1 MPPGFPMATAI
12 RPGPIRPI
20 TASQGPAQQP
30 MPTEMP
36 YRAAQARRAGH
47 SPSPVARPAGQEPTI
62 LRATRSKEA
71 VLLTRV
77 PAAQAEAAHTAVRAL
92 QAEAAART
100 AVPAALPEA
109 AVPTAAAA
117 LPAAAAVPT
126 AAAAPPA
133 AAAPLWVA
141 VPQEEAV
148 P

>member
-1 MPPGFPMATAI
+1 
-12 RPGPIRPI
+12 
-20 TASQGPAQQP
+20 

-47 SPSPVARPAGQEPTI
+47 SPSPVAHPAGQEPTI

-109 AVPTAAAA
+109 AVPTAAA

-126 AAAAPPA
+126 AAAAHPA
-133 AAAPLWVA
+133 APAPLWVA